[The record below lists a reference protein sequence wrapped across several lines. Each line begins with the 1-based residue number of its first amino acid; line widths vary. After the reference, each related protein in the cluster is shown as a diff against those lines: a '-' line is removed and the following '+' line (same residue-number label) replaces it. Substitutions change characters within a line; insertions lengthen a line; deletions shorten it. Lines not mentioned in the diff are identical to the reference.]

1 MTVWSVEQYAHVR
14 QQAALWDSF
23 NSQQF
28 FGVGL
33 YKVVKPLLDS
43 FNPDYGVP
51 KQIETPSESLPETT
65 ATVLLALHR
74 MHLLRADM
82 RELIQ
87 EYLWSTHHA
96 VATGLTGGAERFP
109 DAQCWSAVTR
119 NVWTTA
125 ACLWALIGTGYS
137 GSREVL
143 YPSAVRWLANAQN
156 NDGSWGF
163 SRSSSNPPS
172 PFLTAV
178 CVYTLRLARAV
189 GTGLGHDV
197 GERCQLAI
205 SGGLKYLRLA
215 KNRSTGLWHLPSGEL
230 EPTSSVM
237 ALWALSSAGLDA
249 DRSIISTGV
258 KSLSRRVG
266 TNRCGATLEIATGT
280 LPDSREA
287 IALQGYTPALPLALL
302 QMGVEPRHTL
312 IATALGF
319 LRTTRLP
326 AGWDFPIIGS
336 TQKGRY
342 LKSVPYVGTGEPL
355 TFTTALALQTVHA
368 WHRRMM
374 RLMVIESLPS

>member
-1 MTVWSVEQYAHVR
+1 VIVWSDEQYAYVR
-14 QQAALWDSF
+14 RQAALWDSF

-33 YKVVKPLLDS
+33 YQIVKPLLDS

-74 MHLLRADM
+74 MHLLRGDM

-87 EYLWSTHHA
+87 EYLWSAHHA
-96 VATGLTGGAERFP
+96 VAAGLTGGVERFP
-109 DAQCWSAVTR
+109 DAQCWSAGTR

-137 GSREVL
+137 GSREAL
-143 YPSAVRWLANAQN
+143 YPGAARWLANEQN
-156 NDGSWGF
+156 DDGSWGF
-163 SRSSSNPPS
+163 SRDLSNPPS
-172 PFLTAV
+172 VFLTAV
-178 CVYTLRLARAV
+178 CLYTLRLARAARAD
-189 GTGLGHDV
+189 LGHDAD
-197 GERCQLAI
+197 ESCQLAV
-205 SGGLKYLRLA
+205 SDGLEYLRRA
-215 KNRSTGLWHLPSGEL
+215 RNRSTGLWHLPSGEL

-237 ALWALSSAGLDA
+237 ALWALSSGGLDA
-249 DRSIISTGV
+249 DRSVITSGV

-266 TNRCGATLEIATGT
+266 TKRCGATLEIATGT

-302 QMGVEPRHTL
+302 QMGVDPRHAL
-312 IATALGF
+312 ITTPLNF

-336 TQKGRY
+336 SQKGRY

-355 TFTTALALQTVHA
+355 TFTTALAMQTVHA

-374 RLMVIESLPS
+374 RLMIIESLPS